1 MIFWL
6 PNPYDPG
13 QGWEKT
19 EEGILEPVWSRGP
32 VLPPSL
38 IDLLQEAVQEAEVGE
53 DDGQEV
59 DFEEFLSDDE
69 DMWLLLNNNVSIMW
83 NFT

>member
-1 MIFWL
+1 MLTIFWR

-19 EEGILEPVWSRGP
+19 EEGILEPVWSSGP
-32 VLPPSL
+32 VLPPSH

-69 DMWLLLNNNVSIMW
+69 DM
-83 NFT
+83 